1 MANKRLIYQDMF
13 EDDEVGMMPVEVRLL
28 WVGLITAV
36 ADDQGRLIDNA
47 SLIKSKVFV
56 YDSDITEAMI
66 NNWLKLLQDDEM
78 IIRYKSGNKKLIQI
92 SKWWDYQTPSWA
104 SESKYDAPPTWVDRV
119 KVHTTGNKVKVIN
132 WDKTGG
138 LSNDVRTDVPTPVD
152 SLYIKGDVK
161 GEGDIEDDIDIEA
174 EPVSTTTAGAVF
186 SAYQHE
192 MGVITP
198 HIAERIKDA
207 CDLYPESWLIDAFK
221 IASEKNARNMKYVDA
236 ILQRWK
242 AEGKDN
248 GKRAKPVTVASKK
261 VITPHS
267 GAELAKAWGA
277 K

>member
-66 NNWLKLLQDDEM
+66 NNWLKLLQDAEM

-92 SKWWDYQTPSWA
+92 TKWWEYQTPSWA

-119 KVHTTGNKVKVIN
+119 KVHTIGNKVKVIN

-161 GEGDIEDDIDIEA
+161 GEGDIEDDIEA
-174 EPVSTTTAGAVF
+174 EPVSTTAAGAVF
-186 SAYQHE
+186 SAYEHE
-192 MGVITP
+192 IGVITP

-207 CDLYPESWLIDAFK
+207 CELYPESWLIDAFK

-248 GKRAKPVTVASKK
+248 GKRAKPVAVKK
-261 VITPHS
+261 PDRKAHT

>member
-1 MANKRLIYQDMF
+1 MF

-66 NNWLKLLQDDEM
+66 NNWLKLLQDAEM

-104 SESKYDAPPTWVDRV
+104 SESKYAAPPTWVDRV

-138 LSNDVRTDVPTPVD
+138 LSNDVRTDVGTPVGTPVD

-161 GEGDIEDDIDIEA
+161 GEGDIEDDIEA
-174 EPVSTTTAGAVF
+174 EPVSTTAGAVF
-186 SAYQHE
+186 SAYEHE
-192 MGVITP
+192 IGVITP

-221 IASEKNARNMKYVDA
+221 IASEKQVRNMNYVDA

-242 AEGKDN
+242 VEGKDN
-248 GKRAKPVTVASKK
+248 GKRAAPVAVKKPDRKA
-261 VITPHS
+261 HS

>member
-66 NNWLKLLQDDEM
+66 NNWLKLLQDAEM
-78 IIRYKSGNKKLIQI
+78 VIRYKSGNKKLIQI

-104 SESKYDAPPTWVDRV
+104 SESKYEAPPTWVDRV
-119 KVHTTGNKVKVIN
+119 KVHTIGNKVKVIN

-174 EPVSTTTAGAVF
+174 EPVSTTAAGAVF
-186 SAYQHE
+186 SAYEHE
-192 MGVITP
+192 IGVITP
-198 HIAERIKDA
+198 HIAERLKDA
-207 CDLYPESWLIDAFK
+207 SELYPESWLIDAFK

-248 GKRAKPVTVASKK
+248 GKRAAPVAVKKPDRKAHT
-261 VITPHS
+261 
-267 GAELAKAWGA
+267 GAELANAWGA

>member
-66 NNWLKLLQDDEM
+66 NNWLKLLQDAEM

-104 SESKYDAPPTWVDRV
+104 SESKYAAPPTWVDRV
-119 KVHTTGNKVKVIN
+119 KVHTIGNKVKVIN

-186 SAYQHE
+186 SAYEHE
-192 MGVITP
+192 IGVITP
-198 HIAERIKDA
+198 QIAERLKDA
-207 CDLYPESWLIDAFK
+207 SELYPESWLIDAFK

-248 GKRAKPVTVASKK
+248 GKCAAPVAVKKPDRKAHT
-261 VITPHS
+261 
-267 GAELAKAWGA
+267 GAELANAWGA